1 MQSTRLIN
9 ICKWSGTVLLLI
21 GALLNSLNIYPAG
34 PAVQLVAEL
43 LWVIVSIQWRE
54 TSLIVV
60 NFAMLLLIAGGLGA
74 HFGIS

>member
-1 MQSTRLIN
+1 M
-9 ICKWSGTVLLLI
+9 LLLI

-34 PAVQLVAEL
+34 PVVQLVAEL

-60 NFAMLLLIAGGLGA
+60 NFVMLLLIAGGLAA